1 MRHRDYKHCY
11 LIAHLKNDF
20 MCIGNHR
27 HIAFSK
33 RATVR
38 ISGKSALE
46 KLSPKP
52 KAQYVITQNNL
63 QPFSLAATLSLSIHR
78 PSQGLI
84 ALATPTQRANRES
97 VSITWPRG
105 INGHPLTSALDLR
118 RVNRAVVKKSFFF
131 FIFPWNFL
139 IFRYSLDSTEP
150 PLVISLK
157 GVLTTGGIKK

>member
-1 MRHRDYKHCY
+1 MRRRDYKHCH

-20 MCIGNHR
+20 EFIGNH
-27 HIAFSK
+27 HCLFQ
-33 RATVR
+33 
-38 ISGKSALE
+38 KSNYYKNLRQIYFR

-131 FIFPWNFL
+131 FYLPLKLFNLQVL
-139 IFRYSLDSTEP
+139 IR
-150 PLVISLK
+150 
-157 GVLTTGGIKK
+157 